1 MKILAAAAAL
11 AIGMAPAF
19 AADATLEQKKCL
31 LEASQKLGTTY
42 PAATVKGVAFGPAPA
57 GRAAQPGETASSVIF
72 ALQVVD
78 VPVKYAFL
86 CLTVQGRGT
95 VVQPIGVTE

>member
-1 MKILAAAAAL
+1 MRIVAVAAL
-11 AIGMAPAF
+11 LALGAVEAS
-19 AADATLEQKKCL
+19 AAEVSLEQKKCL

-42 PAATVKGVAFGPAPA
+42 PAASVKGVAFGPAPA
-57 GRAAQPGETASSVIF
+57 GRAAQPGETASSVVF

-78 VPVKYAFL
+78 VPVKYSFL